1 MKRNKLINTLPF
13 FIILTTM
20 FSLMYF
26 NNGTNVKNIKYN
38 EYVSILKDGKITEA
52 KLTYLDNVI
61 NVSGKYKEEDS
72 LYAET
77 TTIVKNNNKD
87 YDATIKKFGKDTT
100 NLEMSLPT
108 NYDDFKKL
116 NNLLEQ
122 SSLNLKQVIKYNDA
136 ILVTGTFD
144 LTHENITQKLP
155 FTEKYENN
163 ELNLKLIEDKFKNG
177 KVEEVD
183 DSMPSILME
192 SNNLSKILESDNVKD
207 AKIISFNDGIILTTK
222 YLAEDSKSIM
232 YQTTLPNTTESLTLL
247 EENVE
252 EAQISVV
259 DGNMRSP
266 ILEFIIGVLPM
277 LLLCGAGF
285 YMFSKVSQGGNS
297 KAFEFSKSRAK
308 LEADIRVRFD
318 DVAGCDEEKEEMAEI
333 IDYLKSPKKFE
344 KAGARIPKG
353 ILMVGSPGTGKTLL
367 AKAVAGE
374 ADVPFYS
381 ISGSD
386 FVEMFVG
393 VGASRVRDMFKKAK
407 ATAPCMIFIDEID
420 AVGRQRGAG
429 MGGGHDEREQT
440 LNQLLVEMD
449 GITDNAGIVII
460 AATNRPD
467 VLDSALLRPGRFDR
481 QITVALPDRKGR
493 TEILKVH
500 ARNKKLSADIDLEA
514 LAKRTPGFS
523 GADLENVLNEA
534 SILSVRY
541 NKKMVGME
549 ELDEAIDRVMMGPAK
564 KSRVYDEQTK
574 KLVAYHEAGHAIIGL
589 FLDNASVVQ
598 KVTIIPRGTAGGY
611 NLMTPKEDKMMHTR
625 NDLMA
630 TITSYM
636 GGRCAEEL
644 FFDDVT
650 TGASNDIENA
660 TKIARDMVTIY
671 GMSDLGPVQYDR
683 SSQNVFLGRD
693 YNSHS
698 NVSADTA
705 SSIDEEIRK
714 IIEKAHQDA
723 TNLVVKHKQV
733 LIDIAEALIEYE
745 TLTSE
750 QIDRIVKGLPVYEEP
765 KNQTLEIT
773 KEDLISNGDSVDQT
787 TEQKEDK
794 ENKE

>member
-1 MKRNKLINTLPF
+1 M
-13 FIILTTM
+13 
-20 FSLMYF
+20 
-26 NNGTNVKNIKYN
+26 NVKN
-38 EYVSILKDGKITEA
+38 T
-52 KLTYLDNVI
+52 
-61 NVSGKYKEEDS
+61 
-72 LYAET
+72 
-77 TTIVKNNNKD
+77 
-87 YDATIKKFGKDTT
+87 
-100 NLEMSLPT
+100 
-108 NYDDFKKL
+108 
-116 NNLLEQ
+116 
-122 SSLNLKQVIKYNDA
+122 
-136 ILVTGTFD
+136 
-144 LTHENITQKLP
+144 P
-155 FTEKYENN
+155 FTQGYVNN
-163 ELNLKLIEDKFKNG
+163 ELNLELIKN
-177 KVEEVD
+177 EYSDEMIEVD
-183 DSMPSILME
+183 STVSTILTQLDNPE
-192 SNNLSKILESDNVKD
+192 KILKADNVKD
-207 AKIISFNDGIILTTK
+207 IKVVQYNNGLILTTN
-222 YLAEDSKSIM
+222 YLAEDSKSVNYSTII
-232 YQTTLPNTTESLTLL
+232 PNTQDAILLL
-247 EENVE
+247 EDHIDQTKIN
-252 EAQISVV
+252 VV
-259 DGNMRSP
+259 DGNLKSP
-266 ILEFIIGVLPM
+266 ILD
-277 LLLCGAGF
+277 LLLGTLPLILIVGVG
-285 YMFSKVSQGGNS
+285 YIMFSKVLQGGGNN
-297 KAFEFSKSRAK
+297 KAFEFSKSRAR
-308 LEADIRVRFD
+308 LESDIRVRFK

-344 KAGARIPKG
+344 SAGARIPKG

-493 TEILKVH
+493 KEILEVH
-500 ARNKKLSADIDLEA
+500 ARNKKLSKGIDLDA

-541 NKKMVGME
+541 KKKLIGMT

-589 FLDNASVVQ
+589 FLDNASIVQ

-611 NLMTPKEDKMMHTR
+611 NLMTPKEEKMMHTR

-644 FFDDVT
+644 FFDDIT

-683 SSQNVFLGRD
+683 SNHNVFLGRD
-693 YNSHS
+693 YNSTS

-714 IIEKAHQDA
+714 IIDKAHKDA
-723 TNLVVKHKQV
+723 TALIVKNKQV

-750 QIDRIVKGLPVYEEP
+750 QIDRIVKGLPVYEDT
-765 KNQTLEIT
+765 KNVTL
-773 KEDLISNGDSVDQT
+773 DISNETSIINESK
-787 TEQKEDK
+787 EQEVKEDK
-794 ENKE
+794 Q